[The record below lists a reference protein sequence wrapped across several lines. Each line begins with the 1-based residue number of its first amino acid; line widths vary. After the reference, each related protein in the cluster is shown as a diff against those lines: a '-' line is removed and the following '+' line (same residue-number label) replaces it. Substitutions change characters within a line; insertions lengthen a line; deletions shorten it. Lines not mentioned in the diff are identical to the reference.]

1 MKDIRN
7 NDAISNIRKYTDIVV
22 NFFKEKILI
31 HIPFQKELKDIAKE
45 IFDELNKLQELTIVK
60 SAKMK
65 VLITQYLE

>member
-7 NDAISNIRKYTDIVV
+7 NDVITNIRKYTDIVV
-22 NFFKEKILI
+22 KFFKEKILI
-31 HIPFQKELKDIAKE
+31 YIPFQKELKDIAKE

-65 VLITQYLE
+65 VSITEYLK